1 MGVDTLSLTLDILKI
16 KEEERRVNVPTLV
29 YR

>member
-1 MGVDTLSLTLDILKI
+1 MGIGTLSLILDILKI